1 MSKILNVPY
10 KCQNDADANLK
21 RTDCGAACIAMILG
35 GLGQTVT
42 TNAVVTASGQS
53 GDNGLMQ
60 SQVVNA
66 AKAFGL
72 NMTWQAGYTLDDV
85 RRFIDNG
92 QPPIALIKY
101 ANIPDRVDTRST
113 GGHYVVVI
121 GYDDA
126 TNRVFIN
133 DPDYFPGTNGG
144 FQKAYSNETW
154 LSAWGGFAVGENLNF
169 CLIVPQPA
177 QPVQGEDIEQPQPI
191 GTETP
196 VWVTAPAGLLF
207 RSAPNAGA
215 GTIGGLVFGQALTA
229 IGAEKT
235 PADASGRTWQQ
246 VRTAAGVTGFVAASL
261 SGQRLL
267 ATSKPADPYIVQVI
281 DGQPIRDAG
290 GLAVRDARNVMLPPV
305 DRVQPGERLTVYARI
320 EEGTTPWLWVQSP
333 RNQYGWARE
342 TSQNQ
347 PLVAKITPDLSGAG
361 TGATPEPERNIPI
374 PIATTSDVWVISDNG
389 LLLREQGSRSARTI
403 VGVPF
408 GDHLVTEGPRVG
420 PDAENIVWQQVRTDA
435 NARGWVAVIFQG
447 EATLTTTKPEPAH
460 IVSVV
465 PWGKCLAGLGMGNPQ
480 PLTPVELSVTRKSK
494 VEAFKMLT
502 LPDPGE
508 NKTLIKQLRDIRSD
522 MFIVA
527 RLFFSV
533 DFNSRARFTPADFV
547 NFVSNG
553 FEACYEAGVRYFEVH
568 NEPNLDIEGD
578 GWNWNGGAGFGAWLL
593 QVLALLRQ
601 RHSDLKLGYPGLSP
615 NDAMRSF
622 IDGSAGAIAQC
633 DWIAAHSYWQHPD
646 QPPFPLNGDNS
657 GMKWR
662 TFRTLFPDKLIMV
675 TEFSNNRTQF
685 NGVPTTEVDKGNQYV
700 QYYRLLRQEA
710 NLGAAFA
717 FALTWPGQDINREGW
732 VFKNGETQ
740 IGGVVGAALQAG
752 L

>member
-10 KCQNDADANLK
+10 KCQNDSDANLK
-21 RTDCGAACIAMILG
+21 RTDCGPACIAMILG
-35 GLGQTVT
+35 GMGQTVT
-42 TNAVVTASGQS
+42 TNAVVAASGMT

-72 NMTWQAGYTLDDV
+72 EMMWQAAYTLDDLK
-85 RRFIDNG
+85 RFIDNG

-101 ANIPDRVDTRST
+101 ANIPDRVDVRSM
-113 GGHYVVVI
+113 GGHYVVVV

-126 TNRVFIN
+126 TQRVFIN

-144 FQKAYSNETW
+144 FQKAYDFSTW
-154 LSAWGGFAVGENLNF
+154 LSAWGGFAAGENLNF

-177 QPVQGEDIEQPQPI
+177 QPVKGEDIQRPQPG

-215 GTIGGLVFGQALTA
+215 SVIGGLVFGQALTA
-229 IGAEKT
+229 IGVEQT
-235 PADASGRTWQQ
+235 PADASGRTWQP
-246 VRTAAGVTGFVAASL
+246 VRTVAGVTGFVAASL
-261 SGQRLL
+261 NGERLL

-290 GLAVRDARNVMLPPV
+290 GLAVREARNLMLNPI
-305 DRVQPGERLTVYARI
+305 DRVQPGERLTVYARV
-320 EEGTTPWLWVQSP
+320 EEGPTPWLWVQSP

-347 PLVAKITPDLSGAG
+347 PLVARITPELGGST
-361 TGATPEPERNIPI
+361 TGATKEPDRNTGI
-374 PIATTSDVWVISDNG
+374 PIANTTDVWVISDTG
-389 LLLREQGSRSARTI
+389 LLLREQGSRSGRTI

-408 GDHLVTEGPRVG
+408 GDHLVTEGPQVG
-420 PDAENIVWQQVRTDA
+420 PDAENIVWQQVRTDT
-435 NARGWVAVIFQG
+435 NTRGWVAAIFKG
-447 EATLTTTKPEPAH
+447 EATLTTTRPEPVR
-460 IVSVV
+460 ITSVV
-465 PWGKCLAGLGMGNPQ
+465 PWGKCLAGVGMGNPQ
-480 PLTPVELSVTRKSK
+480 PLTPVERTVIAKSK
-494 VEAFKMLT
+494 VEAFKLLT

-508 NKTLIKQLRDIRSD
+508 NKTLINQLRAIKPD

-533 DFNSRARFTPADFV
+533 DANARTRFSPQDFV

-553 FEACYEAGVRYFEVH
+553 FEACYEMGVRYFEVH
-568 NEPNLDIEGD
+568 NEPNLPNEGD
-578 GWNWNGGAGFGAWLL
+578 TWNWNGGAEFGAWLS

-601 RHSDLKLGYPGLSP
+601 RHGDLQLGYPGLSP
-615 NDAMRSF
+615 NDAMRTF
-622 IDGSAGAIAQC
+622 AEGSAAAINQC
-633 DWIAAHSYWQHPD
+633 DWIAAHSYWQHPT
-646 QPPFPLNGDNS
+646 QPPFPMNAENS
-657 GMKWR
+657 GLKWCV
-662 TFRTLFPDKLIMV
+662 FRNLFPDKLIMV

-685 NGVPTTEVDKGNQYV
+685 NGVPTTEADKGNQYV
-700 QYYRLLRQEA
+700 QYYKLLRQEP

-717 FALTWPGQDINREGW
+717 FALTWPGQDDNREGW

-740 IGGVVGAALQAG
+740 IPGIVGAAIQAG
-752 L
+752 I

>member
-21 RTDCGAACIAMILG
+21 RTDCGPACIAMILG

-42 TNAVVTASGQS
+42 TNAVVAASGQS

-60 SQVVNA
+60 SQVVNTA
-66 AKAFGL
+66 SAFGL
-72 NMTWQAGYTLDDV
+72 EMAWQAGYTLDDV
-85 RRFIDNG
+85 KRFIDNG

-101 ANIPDRVDTRST
+101 ANIPDRVDVRST

-133 DPDYFPGTNGG
+133 DPDYSPGTNGG
-144 FQKAYSNETW
+144 FQRAYSNETW

-177 QPVQGEDIEQPQPI
+177 QPVKGEDIEKPQPV
-191 GTETP
+191 GAETP
-196 VWVTAPAGLLF
+196 VWVVAPAGLLF
-207 RSAPNAGA
+207 RSAPQAGA
-215 GTIGGLVFGQALTA
+215 SSIGGLVFGQALTA

-235 PADASGRTWQQ
+235 PADTSGRTWQQ

-261 SGQRLL
+261 SGERLL

-281 DGQPIRDAG
+281 DGQPIREAG
-290 GLAVRDARNVMLPPV
+290 GLAVREARNVMLPPI
-305 DRVQPGERLTVYARI
+305 DRVQPGERLTVYARV

-347 PLVAKITPDLSGAG
+347 PLVTKVTPDLSGAG

-389 LLLREQGSRSARTI
+389 LLLREQGNRSARTI

-408 GDHLVTEGPRVG
+408 GDHLATEGPQVG

-435 NARGWVAVIFQG
+435 NARGWVAAIFKG
-447 EATLTTTKPEPAH
+447 EATLTATKPEPTR

-480 PLTPVELSVTRKSK
+480 PLTPVELSVIRKSK
-494 VEAFKMLT
+494 VEAFKILT

-508 NKTLIKQLRDIRSD
+508 NKTLIKQLRDIKPD

-533 DFNSRARFTPADFV
+533 DFNGRAKFTPQDFV

-553 FEACYEAGVRYFEVH
+553 FEACYEMGVRYFEVH

-578 GWNWNGGAGFGAWLL
+578 GWNWNGGAGFGAWLS
-593 QVLALLRQ
+593 QVRALLRQ
-601 RHSDLKLGYPGLSP
+601 RHGDLKLGYP
-615 NDAMRSF
+615 
-622 IDGSAGAIAQC
+622 
-633 DWIAAHSYWQHPD
+633 
-646 QPPFPLNGDNS
+646 
-657 GMKWR
+657 
-662 TFRTLFPDKLIMV
+662 
-675 TEFSNNRTQF
+675 
-685 NGVPTTEVDKGNQYV
+685 
-700 QYYRLLRQEA
+700 
-710 NLGAAFA
+710 
-717 FALTWPGQDINREGW
+717 
-732 VFKNGETQ
+732 
-740 IGGVVGAALQAG
+740 
-752 L
+752 